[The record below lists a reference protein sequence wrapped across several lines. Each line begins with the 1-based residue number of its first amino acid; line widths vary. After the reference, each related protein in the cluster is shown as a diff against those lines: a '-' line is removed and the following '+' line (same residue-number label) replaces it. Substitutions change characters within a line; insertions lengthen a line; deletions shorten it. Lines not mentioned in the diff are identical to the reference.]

1 MLGALSSWH
10 VLICSGMELL
20 LSTKLSSLD
29 VTTSYEVV
37 STIAVV
43 PSMICIISQNV
54 LEIAQPF
61 FTRKDVRRDGSIHTL
76 VPH

>member
-10 VLICSGMELL
+10 VLIFSGMELL

-43 PSMICIISQNV
+43 PSIICIISRNV